1 MFEVVGNDEI
11 APQLNRM
18 VLRAPRVAKARQP
31 GQFVIVRL
39 DDAAERI
46 PLTIADGDVVA
57 GTITLI
63 IQAVGRSTKK
73 LVAVP
78 AGGYFRDVA
87 GPLGQPTEIKTW
99 GKVVCVG
106 GGAGTAVLF
115 PLAKALAAAGN
126 ELISIIGGRSAP
138 YVVLRD
144 ELAAFSS
151 ETICT
156 TEDGTLGEKGFVT
169 TPLERLLQAADG
181 AKPDAVY
188 AVGPVPMM
196 KAIANLTAKYGVKTI
211 VSLNPVM
218 VDGTGMCGGCRVTVG
233 GTVKFACVDGPE
245 FDAHEV
251 DFDELTARQ
260 STYNELDEH
269 GYKLTTALSFEALA
283 SRELTAKE
291 RNQIG
296 RVKMVEQDADLR
308 AHTFT
313 EVNQGLTAEL
323 AVLEAQRCLQCKNR
337 PCVGGCPVEVRIPE
351 FLDGVARGDFA
362 AAARVLLTD
371 NALPATTGR
380 VCPQEVQCEGLCLR
394 GKKGDPVAIGWLER
408 FVADWAAANMEF
420 EAPAVAPS
428 GKKVAVVGAGPS
440 GLTIAGE
447 LARRGHGVHVF
458 EALHDTGGVLRYGI
472 PEFRL
477 PKRIVDSEV
486 ENLRKLGVEIEC
498 DVIVGRTLTV
508 AELQADFD
516 AVYIA
521 NGAGLPMFLNVP
533 GENLKGVYSANEYL
547 TRVNLMGAWMNVE
560 GGTPI
565 ARGETVVVFGG
576 GNVAMDGVRTARRLG
591 AQHAICAYRRTRAE
605 MPARSEE
612 ITHAEEEGIEFHFLV
627 APLDILADEKGW
639 VRAVRLQKMELGE
652 PDASGRRRPMP
663 VQGSEFELPC
673 DIVVV
678 ALGALA
684 NPLLTNAT
692 KGLELNKWGNIVV
705 DDHQAA
711 SLPGVFAGGD
721 IVRGGATVIL
731 AMGDGKVAAR
741 AIDDYLRTL

>member
-11 APQLNRM
+11 APHLNRM
-18 VLRAPRVAKARQP
+18 VLRAPRIAKARRP

-46 PLTIADGDVVA
+46 PLTIADDDVAA

-78 AGGYFRDVA
+78 TGGSFRDVA
-87 GPLGQPTEIKTW
+87 GPLGRPTEIETW
-99 GKVVCVG
+99 GRVVCVG

-126 ELISIIGGRSAP
+126 EVITIIGGRSAP

-169 TPLERLLQAADG
+169 APLERLLQSTNGD
-181 AKPDAVY
+181 KPQAVY
-188 AVGPVPMM
+188 AIGPVPMM
-196 KAIANLTAKYGVKTI
+196 KAIAGLTARYGVKTI

-233 GTVKFACVDGPE
+233 GAVRFACVDGPE

-251 DFDELTARQ
+251 DFDELTARLG
-260 STYNELDEH
+260 TYNELDEH
-269 GYKLTTALSFEALA
+269 GCKLTTALSFEALV

-313 EVNQGLTAEL
+313 EVNQGLTPEL

-420 EAPAVAPS
+420 EAPVVAPS

-447 LARRGHGVHVF
+447 LARGGHGVHVF

-477 PKRIVDSEV
+477 PKRIVDGEV

-547 TRVNLMGAWMNVE
+547 TRVNLMGAWMDVE

-591 AQHAICAYRRTRAE
+591 AQQAICAYRRTRAE

-627 APLDILADEKGW
+627 APLEILSDEKGW
-639 VRAVRLQKMELGE
+639 VRAVRLQRMELGE

-663 VQGSEFELPC
+663 VAGSEFELPC

-692 KGLELNKWGNIVV
+692 TGLELNKWGNIVA

-741 AIDDYLRTL
+741 AIDDYLRTV